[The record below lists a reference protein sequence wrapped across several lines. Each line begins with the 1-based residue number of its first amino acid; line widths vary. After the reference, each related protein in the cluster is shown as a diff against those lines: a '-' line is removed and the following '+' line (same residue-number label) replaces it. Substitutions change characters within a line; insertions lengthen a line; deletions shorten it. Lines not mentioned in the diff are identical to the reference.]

1 MTLAAAAGAQPGTWA
16 HSAREGRESLWRKQS
31 FSELTV
37 WYSVLCIETQAE
49 TQRSRHVGDGADM
62 CHDTDIFYLLPF
74 KHLLRSVLCKKI
86 TKCESGSRR
95 FMLKGIFSCIVISI
109 LNIVK
114 HRLHICIRGSPCQV
128 ILGYRETGE
137 TPCETQ
143 HQEQWSSDNH
153 FFQGTTRFDQL
164 ENVASS
170 QTSITLKSS
179 LIKKTLQALL
189 CNE

>member
-1 MTLAAAAGAQPGTWA
+1 MA
-16 HSAREGRESLWRKQS
+16 
-31 FSELTV
+31 
-37 WYSVLCIETQAE
+37 
-49 TQRSRHVGDGADM
+49 
-62 CHDTDIFYLLPF
+62 
-74 KHLLRSVLCKKI
+74 
-86 TKCESGSRR
+86 SRR
-95 FMLKGIFSCIVISI
+95 LLLKVEGSIFSSIVYSPFWT
-109 LNIVK
+109 LSNIAYTSASEEAHV
-114 HRLHICIRGSPCQV
+114 RWSYV
-128 ILGYRETGE
+128 LGYRETGE

-189 CNE
+189 CNEYWLQFLMWLTSRSFKTSMKLPQDLMFIGMLEWIYLKEQSVYKCRGFQPAFYNAP